1 MVMVSLAH
9 NRLCLRWPYI
19 DRSYEHVLCLSQ
31 ASQGFSIDRRRFVEN
46 SERLGKSIPSILAE
60 RVVLTPAG
68 NVMSKNAASW
78 ISVLAGFISSALAL
92 RVAFDLGLPNSL
104 DVPGSDLH
112 MQSVRA
118 DVAAVAAL
126 ISVIAHVID
135 RASK

>member
-1 MVMVSLAH
+1 MVSIAH
-9 NRLCLRWPYI
+9 SRRRLRWPYI
-19 DRSYEHVLCLSQ
+19 DRSHENVLRLSQ
-31 ASQGFSIDRRRFVEN
+31 ASQGFSIDSRHFVEN
-46 SERLGKSIPSILAE
+46 NGSLGKSVPSILRRAI
-60 RVVLTPAG
+60 VLTPAG

-104 DVPGSDLH
+104 DVLGSDLH

>member
-1 MVMVSLAH
+1 M
-9 NRLCLRWPYI
+9 LRRAI
-19 DRSYEHVLCLSQ
+19 
-31 ASQGFSIDRRRFVEN
+31 
-46 SERLGKSIPSILAE
+46 
-60 RVVLTPAG
+60 VLTPAG

-78 ISVLAGFISSALAL
+78 ISVLAGFISSAPAL
-92 RVAFDLGLPNSL
+92 RVAFDLGLPNGF

-118 DVAAVAAL
+118 DVAAVVAL

>member
-1 MVMVSLAH
+1 MFCACRKHRKVS
-9 NRLCLRWPYI
+9 
-19 DRSYEHVLCLSQ
+19 V
-31 ASQGFSIDRRRFVEN
+31 SIVGVSSRTARAWEN
-46 SERLGKSIPSILAE
+46 LPPILAE